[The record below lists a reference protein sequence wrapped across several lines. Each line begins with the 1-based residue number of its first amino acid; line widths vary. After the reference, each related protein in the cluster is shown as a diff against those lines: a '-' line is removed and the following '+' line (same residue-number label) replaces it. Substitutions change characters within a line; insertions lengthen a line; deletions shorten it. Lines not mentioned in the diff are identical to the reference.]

1 MTSSRKTSILITVFF
16 VLIIISDFHYKIIS
30 TYGIVGTKLTL
41 PIKLLIGAFLS
52 CYLILKK
59 LLDNKKLIY
68 LSLFGLV
75 IFVRLISQN
84 EWHFEREIYII
95 GQYVFGVIVFLFF
108 SNSYHHLDFRALE
121 KFLYLIVLLNFVCII
136 LALIFDLQLF
146 KTYFSRFGY
155 NGILKS
161 TSTASYFYMF
171 TVLYLLI
178 KKDKNKQ
185 LNLLLLI
192 ALLSAFLVGSKT
204 LYAFI
209 AIVFIVYLLR
219 YINQKQRY
227 VNSTIFYLIS
237 AVILIVLGLYLFIPL
252 ISLNKTL
259 HKVLINDGVVSVF
272 FSYRNKHV
280 VNAFFEVTTNYD
292 LSNYLFGGLS
302 KVTRLTEVA
311 VVDVFLNF
319 GAIGTVVFFVLFFKN
334 MPHINNPILKTFL
347 IVIFCLIMLRGNFF
361 YFPSVIYLA
370 LAIFTLTLNHDR
382 NQKHSK

>member
-171 TVLYLLI
+171 TVLYLLV

-192 ALLSAFLVGSKT
+192 ALLSAFLVCSKT

>member
-171 TVLYLLI
+171 TVLYLLV

>member
-1 MTSSRKTSILITVFF
+1 M
-16 VLIIISDFHYKIIS
+16 
-30 TYGIVGTKLTL
+30 
-41 PIKLLIGAFLS
+41 
-52 CYLILKK
+52 
-59 LLDNKKLIY
+59 
-68 LSLFGLV
+68 
-75 IFVRLISQN
+75 
-84 EWHFEREIYII
+84 
-95 GQYVFGVIVFLFF
+95 
-108 SNSYHHLDFRALE
+108 
-121 KFLYLIVLLNFVCII
+121 
-136 LALIFDLQLF
+136 
-146 KTYFSRFGY
+146 
-155 NGILKS
+155 
-161 TSTASYFYMF
+161 
-171 TVLYLLI
+171 LYLLV

-370 LAIFTLTLNHDR
+370 LAIFTLTLNHDY
-382 NQKHSK
+382 NQKHSS

>member
-16 VLIIISDFHYKIIS
+16 LLIIISDFHYKIIS

-108 SNSYHHLDFRALE
+108 FNSYHHLDFRALE

>member
-1 MTSSRKTSILITVFF
+1 MTSSRKISILITVFF

-41 PIKLLIGAFLS
+41 PIKLLIGVFLS

-171 TVLYLLI
+171 TVLYLLV

-259 HKVLINDGVVSVF
+259 HKVLINDSVVSAF

-319 GAIGTVVFFVLFFKN
+319 GAIGAVVFFVLFFKN

>member
-171 TVLYLLI
+171 TVLYLLV

-370 LAIFTLTLNHDR
+370 LAIFTLTLNHDY
-382 NQKHSK
+382 NQKHSS